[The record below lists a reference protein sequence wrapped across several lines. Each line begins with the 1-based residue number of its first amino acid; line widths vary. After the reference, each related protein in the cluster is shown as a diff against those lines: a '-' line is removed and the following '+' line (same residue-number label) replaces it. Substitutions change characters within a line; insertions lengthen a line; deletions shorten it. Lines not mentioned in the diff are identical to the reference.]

1 MRGALWDRR
10 GKRGAGNDKQEE
22 EEEEEDQDSKH
33 KPEEK
38 ERQSVAEEGNL
49 PASGFFVCVF
59 FFPFQPENT

>member
-10 GKRGAGNDKQEE
+10 GKRGAGNDKQ

-49 PASGFFVCVF
+49 PASVFFFVCVC